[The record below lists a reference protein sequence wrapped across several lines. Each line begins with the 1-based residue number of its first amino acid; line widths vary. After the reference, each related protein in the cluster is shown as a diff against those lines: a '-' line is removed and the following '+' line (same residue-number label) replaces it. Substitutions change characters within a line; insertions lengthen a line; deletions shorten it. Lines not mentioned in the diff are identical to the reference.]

1 MNKYFLTPPSDN
13 EIVLNKLSLKKIKTI
28 AKRLGLKNYSQ
39 YNSTTKLDLINL
51 ILKEEFN
58 AGDRFNKL
66 NRLDIKKLKSIA
78 EKLDLKIKQNSKK
91 TDLVNLISNNV
102 NNENLNILLKEIGSQ
117 RLEELLLE
125 ESMSKNKSTQNIS
138 IKELR
143 KIAKE
148 KNIKGYSKM
157 KKAELLQKIRAKSP
171 HERIEIGEQPSAM
184 KPFAFEDSYF
194 TEFSKKPKKKIIET
208 KAKYTKKWKK
218 HKIYYK
224 VILLKEEDSSE
235 SDLSD
240 IIMKKITVIREGL
253 NEMIKIV
260 KEKTNFKGDY

>member
-1 MNKYFLTPPSDN
+1 
-13 EIVLNKLSLKKIKTI
+13 VLNKLSLKKIKTI

-39 YNSTTKLDLINL
+39 FNLKTKLDLIKL
-51 ILKEEFN
+51 ILKEELN
-58 AGDRFNKL
+58 AGDWFNKL
-66 NRLDIKKLKSIA
+66 NRLNIKKIKSTA

-102 NNENLNILLKEIGSQ
+102 NNENLNTLLKEIGSQ
-117 RLEELLLE
+117 RLEKLLE
-125 ESMSKNKSTQNIS
+125 ESMSKNESTQNIS

-157 KKAELLQKIRAKSP
+157 KKAELLQKIRSESP
-171 HERIEIGEQPSAM
+171 HKRSEIGEQPSAM

-194 TEFSKKPKKKIIET
+194 TEFSKKPKIKIIET
-208 KAKYTKKWKK
+208 KAEYTKKWKK
-218 HKIYYK
+218 HKVYYK

-253 NEMIKIV
+253 NEIV
-260 KEKTNFKGDY
+260 KNSKRENKFQRRRFIKYSS

>member
-1 MNKYFLTPPSDN
+1 VRYVIEQINKDIPSSSSAKPHHELSLMNKYFLTPTSDN
-13 EIVLNKLSLKKIKTI
+13 EIVLNKLSFKKIKTI

-58 AGDRFNKL
+58 AGDWFNKL

-102 NNENLNILLKEIGSQ
+102 NNENLNIHLKEIGSQ
-117 RLEELLLE
+117 RLEELFE

-171 HERIEIGEQPSAM
+171 HELSEIGEQPSAM

-194 TEFSKKPKKKIIET
+194 TEFSKKPKIKIIET
-208 KAKYTKKWKK
+208 KAEYTKKWKK
-218 HKIYYK
+218 LKFTIKLYY
-224 VILLKEEDSSE
+224 
-235 SDLSD
+235 
-240 IIMKKITVIREGL
+240 
-253 NEMIKIV
+253 
-260 KEKTNFKGDY
+260 